1 MINEKLI
8 VPHINKKGIVPHI
21 EEKGR
26 KVYIVSNRIYEVPVD
41 SDWNLIFIIMTY
53 MGLEII

>member
-21 EEKGR
+21 EEKRR
-26 KVYIVSNRIYEVPVD
+26 KVYIVSNRIYEVLVA
-41 SDWNLIFIIMTY
+41 SD
-53 MGLEII
+53 

>member
-21 EEKGR
+21 EEKRR
-26 KVYIVSNRIYEVPVD
+26 KVYIVSNRIYEVLVD
-41 SDWNLIFIIMTY
+41 SD
-53 MGLEII
+53 